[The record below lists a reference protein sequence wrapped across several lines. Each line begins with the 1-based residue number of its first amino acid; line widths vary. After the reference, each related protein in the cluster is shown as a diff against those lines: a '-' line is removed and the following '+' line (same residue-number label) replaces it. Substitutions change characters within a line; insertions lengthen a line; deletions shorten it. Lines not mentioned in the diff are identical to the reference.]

1 MTRHEL
7 KAWLDHHIDQSVL
20 VEKCVLSGGMI
31 ASKTSTTGVLRKES
45 GEYLADNSPIDFTDF
60 AAADFSA
67 DGVIVELGDDLE
79 LHIALST

>member
-1 MTRHEL
+1 VRSLGRHDRVE
-7 KAWLDHHIDQSVL
+7 DIDDRR
-20 VEKCVLSGGMI
+20 
-31 ASKTSTTGVLRKES
+31 ASQES
-45 GEYLADNSPIDFTDF
+45 GEYLADNSQIDFTDF